1 MKITVL
7 SYNEPRIWGT
17 ARVLFTP
24 NRLEKLLGYK
34 PKTKE
39 YKWEGDTYTFGGE
52 MKWYDME
59 TGQVY
64 GRFPEIDDFIR
75 KQRYNKPPKE
85 LIKED
90 LLDYDAFRNIDDS
103 LIEFQK
109 LTKNLKDLKET
120 I

>member
-1 MKITVL
+1 MKVTVL
-7 SYNEPRIWGT
+7 SYEGGFVCGT
-17 ARVLFTP
+17 AVVQFTP
-24 NRLEKLLGYK
+24 NWLERKFGYTT
-34 PKTKE
+34 KTRE
-39 YKWEGDTYTFGGE
+39 FKWEGSTYWAGGE
-52 MKWYDME
+52 RKWFNKDG
-59 TGQVY
+59 TVY